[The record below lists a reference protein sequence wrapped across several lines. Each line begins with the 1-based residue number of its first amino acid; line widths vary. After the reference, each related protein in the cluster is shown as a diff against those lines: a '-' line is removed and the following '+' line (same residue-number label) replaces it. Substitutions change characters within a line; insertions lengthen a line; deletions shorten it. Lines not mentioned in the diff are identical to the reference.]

1 LLTPGVR
8 AYTRPAM
15 NLPQNTRK
23 TYTFLVA
30 LALASAFGFQ
40 GWRTLFNNFAVDV
53 GRVDGLGMGFIQS
66 VREIPG
72 FLALLVVYLL
82 RLVPEHR
89 LAVVSVVGLGASVAL
104 AGLFPSLAGL
114 TLTTLG
120 MSFGFHYYETV
131 SSSMTLQHFDRQTA
145 PVVAGRLRSFNSAGN
160 LVVGGIIFLA
170 ADLAG
175 YPWLFAG
182 IGLAV
187 ILAALFCLR
196 GDPRPAESKP
206 QELRMVLRRRYWLF
220 YALTFFAGARR
231 QIFVAFALFLMVSRF
246 GFTVREITAL
256 FVLNNLIMTVVSPY
270 IGKAIARFGERRVLT
285 LEYLNLIWIFL
296 AYAFTDSKAVV
307 AALYILDHLFFNFAI
322 AIKTFFQKIGDPAH
336 MAPTMA
342 VGFTINHIA
351 AVVIPVAG
359 GALWMLDYRIPFLAA
374 AGMACVSLAL
384 TQLIRVP
391 DPMAE

>member
-1 LLTPGVR
+1 MNIP
-8 AYTRPAM
+8 PA
-15 NLPQNTRK
+15 TRK
-23 TYTFLVA
+23 TYAFLVV

-40 GWRTLFNNFAVDV
+40 GWRTLFNNFAVEV
-53 GRVDGLGMGFIQS
+53 GQVSGLEMGFIQS
-66 VREIPG
+66 MREVPG

-82 RLVPEHR
+82 RVVPEHR
-89 LAVVSVVGLGASVAL
+89 LAVVSMAALGGSVAL

-120 MSFGFHYYETV
+120 MSFGFHFYETV

-145 PVVAGRLRSFNSAGN
+145 PLVAGRLRSFSSVGN
-160 LVVGGIIFLA
+160 LMVGAAVFLA

-175 YPWLFAG
+175 YPWMFGG

-187 ILAALFCLR
+187 VLAALFCLR
-196 GDPRPAESKP
+196 GDPRPAEATP
-206 QELRMVLRRRYWLF
+206 QDLKMILRRRYWLF
-220 YALTFFAGARR
+220 YALTLFAGARR

-246 GFTVREITAL
+246 GFTVREITVL
-256 FVLNNLIMTVVSPY
+256 FVFNNLVNTLLSPL
-270 IGKAIARFGERRVLT
+270 IGKAINRFGERRVLS
-285 LEYLNLIWIFL
+285 LEYLNLVWIFL

-307 AALYILDHLFFNFAI
+307 AGLYILDHVFYNFAI
-322 AIKTFFQKIGDPAH
+322 AIKTYFQKIGDPAH

-351 AVVIPVAG
+351 AVIIPVAG
-359 GALWMLDYRIPFLAA
+359 GALWMVDYRIPFLAA
-374 AGMACVSLAL
+374 AALSLVSLAL

-391 DPMAE
+391 GEE